1 MMMNKMGKTICLW
14 VDDLRDPPMRM
25 DTEYLVARS
34 VNQAKALLD
43 MAEHEAWADKI
54 DYISIDHDAGI
65 YAVAGGDYINLLNW
79 LEYRQHTE
87 NGKVYPVH
95 IHSFNPIGVVNMRAI
110 IEHNGW
116 EEIR

>member
-1 MMMNKMGKTICLW
+1 MNRMGKTICLW
-14 VDDLRDPPMRM
+14 VDDLRDPPNRA

-43 MAEHEAWADKI
+43 MAEHAAWADKI

-65 YAVAGGDYINLLNW
+65 YAAAGGDFINILNF

-87 NGKVYPVH
+87 NGKIYPIQ
-95 IHSFNPIGVVNMRAI
+95 IHSMNSVGCVNMRAI
-110 IEHNGW
+110 IERNGW
-116 EEIR
+116 EEVY

>member
-1 MMMNKMGKTICLW
+1 MNRMGKTICLW
-14 VDDLRDPPMRM
+14 VDDLRDPPKRA

-43 MAEHEAWADKI
+43 MAEHAAWADKI

-65 YAVAGGDYINLLNW
+65 YAAAGGDFINILNF

-87 NGKVYPVH
+87 HGKIYPIQ
-95 IHSFNPIGVVNMRAI
+95 IHSFNPVGVANMRAI
-110 IEHNGW
+110 IERNGW
-116 EEIR
+116 RLIQ